1 MFEPLPSDPEQ
12 HLMLRFQAGDEL
24 AFEKLYQRVRDP
36 VWRYARR
43 MLGEDQAAE
52 EAAQEILVRI
62 FRARR
67 SYQPTARFRTWLYR
81 VATNH
86 CLNERQRAW
95 RRREVDLPEGE
106 ADSLPAS
113 SPDPAQGAEA
123 AALAHAVQAALDA
136 LPARQRAAVVL
147 ARWEGCSMEEI
158 AQALDLPSAGAAKL
172 LLYRARTALEQHL
185 SPYLA
190 PAAEEVP

>member
-1 MFEPLPSDPEQ
+1 VFEALPSDPEQ

-24 AFEKLYQRVRDP
+24 AFEQLYQRVRDP

-67 SYQPTARFRTWLYR
+67 SYQPTARFHTWLYR

-158 AQALDLPSAGAAKL
+158 AQALDLPSTGAAKL
-172 LLYRARTALEQHL
+172 LLHRARSALEQHL